1 MDEARLMIDRLRT
14 RVAALMGVHERVKG
28 DLAKRT
34 AERDKLLAERE
45 ELERKVAA
53 QEQRIRVLELA
64 EGMESMSGGTKAAR
78 ERVNKLLREVDRCL
92 TLMNR

>member
-1 MDEARLMIDRLRT
+1 MIDRLRT

-64 EGMESMSGGTKAAR
+64 EGMGSMSGGTKAAR